1 MESGVNLIKLSQVKC
16 NYLAWR
22 LFYSPK
28 TIATLLNYTCKSFI
42 KLMMTVI
49 VMMMMMM
56 MMMMML
62 MMTMMIAMVRMMLV
76 IMMITHDGAA
86 VGRLFL
92 AKVLTE
98 I

>member
-42 KLMMTVI
+42 KLMITVI

-56 MMMMML
+56 MM
-62 MMTMMIAMVRMMLV
+62 IAMVRMMLM

>member
-56 MMMMML
+56 MMML
-62 MMTMMIAMVRMMLV
+62 MMTMMIAMVRMMLM

-92 AKVLTE
+92 AKVLIE

>member
-1 MESGVNLIKLSQVKC
+1 MI
-16 NYLAWR
+16 
-22 LFYSPK
+22 
-28 TIATLLNYTCKSFI
+28 T
-42 KLMMTVI
+42 

-56 MMMMML
+56 MMMM
-62 MMTMMIAMVRMMLV
+62 IAMVRMMLM

>member
-28 TIATLLNYTCKSFI
+28 TTATLLNYTCKSFI

-49 VMMMMMM
+49 VMMTMM

-62 MMTMMIAMVRMMLV
+62 MMTMMIATIRMML
-76 IMMITHDGAA
+76 MIVMIAHDGAA
-86 VGRLFL
+86 FGRLFL

>member
-1 MESGVNLIKLSQVKC
+1 
-16 NYLAWR
+16 
-22 LFYSPK
+22 
-28 TIATLLNYTCKSFI
+28 
-42 KLMMTVI
+42 MMTVI
-49 VMMMMMM
+49 VMMTMMM

-62 MMTMMIAMVRMMLV
+62 M

-86 VGRLFL
+86 FGRLFL

>member
-56 MMMMML
+56 MMML
-62 MMTMMIAMVRMMLV
+62 MMTMMIAMVRMMLM